1 MSKKNSFVKQASFL
15 MIAGLLVRVIGLL
28 YRPVMKTNIG
38 ELGYAYYGYAYNVYF
53 ILLLIS
59 GYSIPDGGVKTY
71 VGAAGKETV
80 SECTEGF

>member
-1 MSKKNSFVKQASFL
+1 

-59 GYSIPDGGVKTY
+59 GYSILV
-71 VGAAGKETV
+71 AV
-80 SECTEGF
+80 SILMSERLAKKQ

>member
-1 MSKKNSFVKQASFL
+1 

-28 YRPVMKTNIG
+28 YRPVMKANIG

-59 GYSIPDGGVKTY
+59 GYSIDVYKRQDT
-71 VGAAGKETV
+71 GKV
-80 SECTEGF
+80 WNRCSHLQKKRLPG

>member
-28 YRPVMKTNIG
+28 YRPLMKANIG

-59 GYSIPDGGVKTY
+59 GYSIPV
-71 VGAAGKETV
+71 AV
-80 SECTEGF
+80 SKLMSERLAK